1 MIVNLTP
8 HPLHIYPPD
17 TPDRIAAGSVT
28 PLRALPPSAQYQ
40 PARLG
45 HQVIGA
51 EHIDDAIPVVLVAF
65 GPGDGRVSDLPQ
77 PRPNTWYVVSLVV
90 GLAAAHRADLLVVHE
105 YVRDL
110 DGHVIGSRM
119 LARPAAVT
127 DAAPATPAQAGTDA
141 TAPSRPDKARP
152 WCNYAIHRTTSPR
165 RAVGGKRNK
174 MIHGASKRRWLRSTD
189 EWWQQRQVLAA
200 APTCPPSRP

>member
-17 TPDRIAAGSVT
+17 TPDRIAADSVT
-28 PLRALPPSAQYQ
+28 PLRVLPPSAQYQ

-51 EHIDDAIPVVLVAF
+51 QRIDDAIPVVLVAF
-65 GPGDGRVSDLPQ
+65 GPADGRVSDLPQ

-90 GLAAAHRADLLVVHE
+90 GIAAAHRTDLLVVHE

-119 LARPAAVT
+119 LARPAAIADT
-127 DAAPATPAQAGTDA
+127 APATPMRAGTLA
-141 TAPSRPDKARP
+141 AAPSRPDKARP

-165 RAVGGKRNK
+165 RGAGSKRNK

-200 APTCPPSRP
+200 APTSRPSRP